1 MSRKAQVDQ
10 RKVGGLKSQSLSFF
24 LIFLLFKKS
33 GSFNNERRKYYS
45 RILKYQSVSTI
56 YYLSTSTSTRIQAI
70 KPSNEAIVPS

>member
-33 GSFNNERRKYYS
+33 GSFNNERRKYFSYIATDS
-45 RILKYQSVSTI
+45 IISNAS
-56 YYLSTSTSTRIQAI
+56 YL
-70 KPSNEAIVPS
+70 E

>member
-33 GSFNNERRKYYS
+33 GSFNNERRKY
-45 RILKYQSVSTI
+45 ILEVASLYT
-56 YYLSTSTSTRIQAI
+56 
-70 KPSNEAIVPS
+70 